1 MIPKLKKNIL
11 FLSYIIVI
19 LGLFFFSFTQ
29 VDLSLTLS
37 RLRQWQE
44 FQKFFQHIG
53 YFNRPL
59 ATGWYLSILVLA
71 FFYYILFL
79 YLSKKKKLS
88 QKKIIIT
95 ILFLCILLVVSYNAF
110 SYDLF
115 NYIFDAKIITHYG
128 QSPYMHKAQDFPND
142 PMLSFM
148 HWVQRTYPYGPLWL
162 LITVPLSYIGLQY
175 FLPTLILFKLSI
187 AIFFIGTLYYIYQ
200 IMRTLSPKRELYSIV
215 FFGLNPLVIIECL
228 VSAHNDIV
236 MMFFAVASYYFLTQ
250 KKYLFSLFLLLI
262 SIGIKF
268 GTVALLPIYLFVIIR
283 QNQKKKVMWDHIAVI
298 SALSMIVP
306 LIVSSIRTEMQPW
319 YFLWILPFFALLP
332 DKKQYT
338 IPPIVFSFG
347 LLLQYVPFFYTG
359 NWDPPIPSIK
369 MYLIAGSLLL
379 SLILFTVFFIR
390 DTHRYSA

>member
-115 NYIFDAKIITHYG
+115 NYIFDSKI
-128 QSPYMHKAQDFPND
+128 
-142 PMLSFM
+142 
-148 HWVQRTYPYGPLWL
+148 
-162 LITVPLSYIGLQY
+162 
-175 FLPTLILFKLSI
+175 
-187 AIFFIGTLYYIYQ
+187 
-200 IMRTLSPKRELYSIV
+200 
-215 FFGLNPLVIIECL
+215 
-228 VSAHNDIV
+228 
-236 MMFFAVASYYFLTQ
+236 
-250 KKYLFSLFLLLI
+250 
-262 SIGIKF
+262 
-268 GTVALLPIYLFVIIR
+268 
-283 QNQKKKVMWDHIAVI
+283 
-298 SALSMIVP
+298 
-306 LIVSSIRTEMQPW
+306 
-319 YFLWILPFFALLP
+319 
-332 DKKQYT
+332 
-338 IPPIVFSFG
+338 
-347 LLLQYVPFFYTG
+347 
-359 NWDPPIPSIK
+359 
-369 MYLIAGSLLL
+369 
-379 SLILFTVFFIR
+379 
-390 DTHRYSA
+390 